1 MLRITNII
9 PIYGD
14 GGSIANYNIAI
25 DNDAVEGN
33 SLNANLIL
41 EPTEIDLTSILEV
54 CKQKLQ
60 EAVIEN

>member
-9 PIYGD
+9 PIYVD
-14 GGSIANYNIAI
+14 GSITNYSIAI

-41 EPTEIDLTSILEV
+41 EPTEIDLTSILDV

-60 EAVIEN
+60 EAVAEE